1 MAKKIYR
8 WLGLA
13 TLIPAQGMIFMDQTI
28 LPVALPSIQR
38 ELGGGDVALQWCV
51 NSYLLLTA
59 MFSLTG
65 GKIGDRLGH
74 RFTLMLGIII
84 FIFSSFLCG
93 MSPNIVFL
101 IGARALQGLGAALL
115 IPSNIALFASLF
127 PPNQRGSVMGL
138 NASIGSVFLILGP
151 LIGGYLTESF
161 SWRWIF
167 WINLPLAALEL
178 ILARIFLP
186 KTPRAHTKIDLQG
199 FIYFA
204 ICSASLIIYFMEVSN
219 WGWVS
224 RQGLI
229 CATLFLISITLL
241 IRREK
246 KLQQPFLELA
256 LFKRPVFAAINISIF
271 IISFILMINVFRAI
285 YFQEVLG
292 YSPTKA
298 GFITFFACLP
308 VLFVAPI
315 GGYLSDRI
323 SPKLPIAIGY
333 VMIIFSFLWLA
344 WFSMPSFP
352 SLLFALILF
361 GTGIPLI
368 FTPSYSTAM
377 HTVPP
382 QKIGVAMGIVS
393 TIRTFAGTMGVA
405 LIGLFLHLS
414 QARYIRHLPDSSER
428 EKLAEI
434 ASFSDVNY
442 VLAFCLLVAFAFSL
456 FLHQRKSTHHLPPST
471 AEGWD

>member
-8 WLGLA
+8 WLGLT

-28 LPVALPSIQR
+28 LPVALPSIQH
-38 ELGGGDVALQWCV
+38 ELGGGDVALQWSV

-59 MFSLTG
+59 MFAITG

-84 FIFSSFLCG
+84 FILSSFLCG
-93 MSPNIVFL
+93 ISPSIEFL

-115 IPSNIALFASLF
+115 IPSNIALFAALF
-127 PPNQRGSVMGL
+127 PPNKRGGIMGL
-138 NASIGSVFLILGP
+138 NASIGSVFMILGP

-167 WINLPLAALEL
+167 WINLPLATIEL
-178 ILARIFLP
+178 ILAGVFLP
-186 KTPRAHTKIDLQG
+186 KTPRVHSKIDLRG

-204 ICSASLIIYFMEVSN
+204 ICSASLIIYFMQGSN
-219 WGWVS
+219 WGWLS
-224 RQGLI
+224 QKTLI
-229 CATLFLISITLL
+229 CAVLFLISLVLL

-246 KLQQPFLELA
+246 KLEHPFLELA
-256 LFKRPVFAAINISIF
+256 LFKRPVFAAINVSIF

-285 YFQEVLG
+285 YFQEALN
-292 YSPTKA
+292 YSPTQA

-308 VLFVAPI
+308 VLFIAPI

-344 WFSMPSFP
+344 WFSTPSLP
-352 SLLFALILF
+352 SLLFALVFF

-377 HTVPP
+377 QAVPP
-382 QKIGVAMGIVS
+382 QKIGVAMGILS
-393 TIRTFAGTMGVA
+393 TIRTFAATMGVA
-405 LIGLFLHLS
+405 LIGLFLHMS
-414 QARYIRHLPDSSER
+414 QARYIRMLPDSAER

-442 VLAFCLLVAFAFSL
+442 VLAFCLMIAFAFSF
-456 FLHQRKSTHHLPPST
+456 FLHRRKSTHHLPPSS